1 MPENNNNTMRNLFIV
16 ALFVMGWTAYG
27 QEGFKGEHFIE
38 VTGTSET
45 EIEPN
50 EITVL
55 IRLKEF
61 EENRNKTS
69 LEKLDKDFL
78 AALKEAG
85 IEKKR
90 LVLADAGS
98 KLSRIGKKDK
108 DAFREKS
115 YQLVLHSASELETFM
130 EKLEPVKVEQV
141 SITRVHHTDFEKI
154 RLDLKI
160 KALQI
165 ARAKAEALLKSING
179 EIGKTL
185 MVREWDQDP
194 IHPFDM
200 PANTV
205 MRQKEAY
212 GDAPEAGADQG
223 SDVAFRKIRLR
234 AQVTA
239 QFEIK

>member
-1 MPENNNNTMRNLFIV
+1 MRYLFIIAMLMSFIGV
-16 ALFVMGWTAYG
+16 RA

-38 VTGTSET
+38 VSGTADI

-50 EITVL
+50 EITLL

-61 EENRNKTS
+61 EENRTKTD

-85 IEKKR
+85 IDKKR
-90 LVLADAGS
+90 LTLADAGS
-98 KLSRIGKKDK
+98 KLSKLGRKEK
-108 DAFREKS
+108 DAFREKA
-115 YQLVLHSASELETFM
+115 YQLVVTSAAELEKFLL
-130 EKLEPVKVEQV
+130 KLEPVKVEQV
-141 SITRVHHTDFEKI
+141 AITRLYHTDYEKI

-160 KALQI
+160 KALQ
-165 ARAKAEALLKSING
+165 AAKTKAEALLKSINS

-185 MVREWDQDP
+185 MVREWENEP
-194 IHPFDM
+194 HPM
-200 PANTV
+200 MEMTGNV
-205 MRQKEAY
+205 MIRKQSY
-212 GDAPEAGADQG
+212 DDASAMEPEPEIG
-223 SDVAFRKIRLR
+223 FKKIKLR

>member
-1 MPENNNNTMRNLFIV
+1 MRNLFML
-16 ALFVMGWTAYG
+16 ALLFIGLSSYG

-38 VTGTSET
+38 VTGTAET

-61 EENRNKTS
+61 EENRNKVS

-78 AALKEAG
+78 AALKESG

-98 KLSRIGKKDK
+98 KLSRIGRKDK

-130 EKLEPVKVEQV
+130 EKLEPVKVDQV
-141 SITRVHHTDFEKI
+141 MITRLHHSDFEKI

-160 KALQI
+160 KALQS
-165 ARAKAEALLKSING
+165 ARVKAEALLKSINS

-185 MVREWDQDP
+185 MVREWDQEP
-194 IHPFDM
+194 VQPFDM
-200 PANTV
+200 ASNMV
-205 MRQKEAY
+205 VRQQKAEY
-212 GDAPEAGADQG
+212 NDMPEAPGEPEL
-223 SDVAFRKIRLR
+223 AFRKIKLR
-234 AQVTA
+234 AQVAA

>member
-1 MPENNNNTMRNLFIV
+1 MRKLFII
-16 ALFVMGWTAYG
+16 ALFLVGWSAYG

-55 IRLKEF
+55 IKLKEF
-61 EENRNKTS
+61 EENRNKTN

-78 AALKEAG
+78 SALKEAG

-90 LVLADAGS
+90 LALADAGS

-115 YQLVLHSASELETFM
+115 YQLILKSASELETFL
-130 EKLEPVKVEQV
+130 EKIEPVKVDQV
-141 SITRVHHTDFEKI
+141 MITRLHHSDFEKI

-165 ARAKAEALLKSING
+165 ARAKADALLKSING

-185 MVREWDQDP
+185 MVREWDQDAV
-194 IHPFDM
+194 HPFDIA
-200 PANTV
+200 ANMV
-205 MRQKEAY
+205 VRQKMEY
-212 GDAPEAGADQG
+212 SDGQEVTPEPDL
-223 SDVAFRKIRLR
+223 SFRTIRIR

>member
-1 MPENNNNTMRNLFIV
+1 MRNLLFI
-16 ALFVMGWTAYG
+16 ALLIVGWSAYG

-45 EIEPN
+45 EFEPN

-61 EENRNKTS
+61 EENRSKTM

-78 AALKEAG
+78 SALKESG

-98 KLSRIGKKDK
+98 KLSRIGRKDK

-115 YQLVLHSASELETFM
+115 YQLVLHSASELETFL
-130 EKLEPVKVEQV
+130 EKIEPVKVDQV
-141 SITRVHHTDFEKI
+141 MITRLHHSDFEKI

-165 ARAKAEALLKSING
+165 ARVKAEALLKAINS

-194 IHPFDM
+194 VHPFNM
-200 PANTV
+200 AANMV
-205 MRQKEAY
+205 VREQKVAY
-212 GDAPEAGADQG
+212 NDDLQQASPEPDL
-223 SDVAFRKIRLR
+223 SFRKIRLR